1 MNPTTVPLAFNRLDA
16 LLAGMGTARIGVL
29 GDFCVD
35 SYYHIDV
42 TASEPSLETGI
53 STRPVQSQRHTL
65 GVAGNVLA
73 NLHAL
78 GVRQLSAFAVIGPDM
93 QGREL
98 QRLLDEHGVNR
109 AGVITQPAGWQTN
122 SYLKPI
128 VEGQECHRYDFG
140 IFNRLAAETAG
151 ALLQAITAALPLL
164 DVLVINQQFKSGI
177 YTDAEFRAGL
187 HAALAARP
195 RLIVLSDCRD
205 HADAA
210 TTVMHKLNDLE
221 ATRLCGGTYQPRD
234 HIPREKVLA
243 AADELYARWRTPV
256 FITRGE
262 RGCLA
267 VDQNGVHEVPGLHLI
282 GPTDSVGAG
291 DSMVAGIAACL
302 AQGAT
307 PAEAAALGNLA
318 AGVTVQKLHTTG
330 TASPDEVRA
339 IGESPDQVFRPEL
352 AEDMRMAVY
361 APDTEIE
368 IAEPLPAEFS
378 PGHAIFDHDGTIST
392 LREGWEAVMAP
403 MMMKA
408 ILGPA
413 HATAERDVVERVEAQ
428 VDDFIDKTTGIQTLR
443 QMHGLAGMV
452 RAAGFVP
459 AAEILDAAGYKRI
472 YNDALMQLVNDRL
485 ARLQRGELG
494 VGDFTLKNAVPL
506 LERLAAAKVKLYL
519 ASGTDEQDVIRE
531 AEALGYAPLFEGRIY
546 GASHDMTHDA
556 KRMVLDRILRE
567 IGPGN
572 SARIVTFGDGPV
584 EIRETRKRGG
594 LAVGVASDEV
604 RRFGLNGEKR
614 ARLIRAGA
622 NLVTADYAQLPALL
636 NLLHLGEA

>member
-1 MNPTTVPLAFNRLDA
+1 
-16 LLAGMGTARIGVL
+16 
-29 GDFCVD
+29 
-35 SYYHIDV
+35 
-42 TASEPSLETGI
+42 
-53 STRPVQSQRHTL
+53 
-65 GVAGNVLA
+65 
-73 NLHAL
+73 
-78 GVRQLSAFAVIGPDM
+78 
-93 QGREL
+93 
-98 QRLLDEHGVNR
+98 
-109 AGVITQPAGWQTN
+109 
-122 SYLKPI
+122 
-128 VEGQECHRYDFG
+128 
-140 IFNRLAAETAG
+140 
-151 ALLQAITAALPLL
+151 
-164 DVLVINQQFKSGI
+164 
-177 YTDAEFRAGL
+177 
-187 HAALAARP
+187 
-195 RLIVLSDCRD
+195 
-205 HADAA
+205 
-210 TTVMHKLNDLE
+210 
-221 ATRLCGGTYQPRD
+221 
-234 HIPREKVLA
+234 
-243 AADELYARWRTPV
+243 
-256 FITRGE
+256 
-262 RGCLA
+262 
-267 VDQNGVHEVPGLHLI
+267 
-282 GPTDSVGAG
+282 
-291 DSMVAGIAACL
+291 L

-352 AEDMRMAVY
+352 AEDMRMAAY

-413 HATAERDVVERVEAQ
+413 HATAERDVVERVRAQ

-459 AAEILDAAGYKRI
+459 AAEILAAAGYKRI

-506 LERLAAAKVKLYL
+506 LERLAAAGVKLYL

-636 NLLHLGEA
+636 KLLHLGEA